1 MELQMARK
9 PVSKPAQTRADD
21 LDDDA
26 LYRVSLTRS
35 IQVGRRMVAGEN
47 VRLRGD
53 VLRAAIADGAVA
65 NYEADPQ

>member
-1 MELQMARK
+1 MAKK
-9 PVSKPAQTRADD
+9 PASKPAQTRVDD

-26 LYRVSLTRS
+26 LYRVTLTRS

-53 VLRAAIADGAVA
+53 VLRTALADGAVA
-65 NYEADPQ
+65 SYERDAE

>member
-1 MELQMARK
+1 MAKK
-9 PVSKPAQTRADD
+9 PASKPAQARADD

-26 LYRVSLTRS
+26 LYRVALTRS

-53 VLRAAIADGAVA
+53 VLRTALADGAVSH
-65 NYEADPQ
+65 YEADPQ

>member
-1 MELQMARK
+1 MAKK
-9 PVSKPAQTRADD
+9 PASKPAQTKADD

-35 IQVGRRMVAGEN
+35 IQVGRRKIAGEN

-53 VLRAAIADGAVA
+53 VLRTALADGAVA
-65 NYEADPQ
+65 SYEADSQ

>member
-1 MELQMARK
+1 MAK
-9 PVSKPAQTRADD
+9 KTASKPAQTRGDD

-26 LYRVSLTRS
+26 LYRVTLTRS

-53 VLRAAIADGAVA
+53 VLRTALAGGAVA
-65 NYEADPQ
+65 SYERDTE